1 MNNDYSFWN
10 VQNNTIHDSLKSN
23 IYAEKFADMKKISS
37 YNGRKIHYTNEQTK
51 TLPTKLNNLIHIAIF
66 MFSQIIMVLTTDYGN
81 NMVINYYLFEL

>member
-1 MNNDYSFWN
+1 MNN

-23 IYAEKFADMKKISS
+23 IYAEKMSS

>member
-23 IYAEKFADMKKISS
+23 IYAEKMSS
-37 YNGRKIHYTNEQTK
+37 YNERKIHYTNEQTK